1 MSGPMC
7 GQGLAFFSTRNSA
20 ERERRLAEGKE
31 IASLQQHPFHR
42 RDVER
47 QDQNDQANNG
57 QRDQPKSYRPRHL
70 HKYVAT
76 MRLFEEAPL
85 GCKEDLQ
92 PAPV

>member
-1 MSGPMC
+1 MC
-7 GQGLAFFSTRNSA
+7 GQGLAFFSSGISA

-47 QDQNDQANNG
+47 QDQNHQADNA
-57 QRDQPKSYRPRHL
+57 QRDQPKLYRPSHL
-70 HKYVAT
+70 HKYIAT
-76 MRLFEEAPL
+76 MRLFEDAPL
-85 GCKEDLQ
+85 GCEENPQ